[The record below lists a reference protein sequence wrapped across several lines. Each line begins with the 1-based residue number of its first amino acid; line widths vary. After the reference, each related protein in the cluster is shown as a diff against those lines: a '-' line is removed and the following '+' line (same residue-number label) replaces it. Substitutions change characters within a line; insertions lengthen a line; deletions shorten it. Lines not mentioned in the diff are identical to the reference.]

1 MFDTSDEAERQPAQP
16 QYKDEDT
23 KDKMEA
29 WMSRAAPAP
38 VFPESLYILP
48 GDAESAEVDTGA
60 SKVDTFPAQT
70 GDKLTEP
77 PRLEPL
83 VESPLASERAGARQ
97 APSVPLFF
105 PGASPLE
112 SLDNASPA
120 NGSNA
125 AVDESR
131 RTEQWLSK
139 IDTFFSKVDLSLM
152 PVYDISD
159 DDEEEDGSHPFVSR
173 NPA

>member
-1 MFDTSDEAERQPAQP
+1 MTCSNSQGCVPCRSVWAIPYGNHSGTEQGKKKASMFDTSDEAERQPAQP

-83 VESPLASERAGARQ
+83 VESPLVLPALPHGGLLVGWTTLGLYQVS
-97 APSVPLFF
+97 
-105 PGASPLE
+105 LE
-112 SLDNASPA
+112 SGRPWCKSGVGPSMENALD
-120 NGSNA
+120 
-125 AVDESR
+125 V
-131 RTEQWLSK
+131 
-139 IDTFFSKVDLSLM
+139 
-152 PVYDISD
+152 
-159 DDEEEDGSHPFVSR
+159 VSF
-173 NPA
+173 P